1 MKYCPKCKAPITEQP
16 IEGLKRQA
24 CSNHLCDFVFWN
36 NPLPVVAVL
45 IEYQEHILLARNQQW
60 PAAMFSLITG
70 FIECREDP
78 LTAAV
83 RETQEE
89 LGLKLELPSLIGI
102 YNWPQMNQLIIAYS
116 GKAEGELYLSAEI
129 AEVKLIEPA
138 KLRSWDFGV
147 GPAVRD
153 YLKASQATS

>member
-16 IEGLKRQA
+16 VEGLTRQV
-24 CSNHLCDFVFWN
+24 CSNNLCDFVFWN

-45 IEYQEHILLARNQQW
+45 IEYQQRILLARNQQW
-60 PAAMFSLITG
+60 PASMFSLITG
-70 FIECREDP
+70 FVECREDP
-78 LTAAV
+78 VTAAI

-89 LGLKLELPSLIGI
+89 LGLQLEQPSLIGV
-102 YNWPQMNQLIIAYS
+102 YNWPQMNQLIVAYS
-116 GKAEGELYLSAEI
+116 GKADGQWCLSAEI
-129 AEVKLIEPA
+129 AQVKLIEPA

-153 YLKASQATS
+153 YLNARQSTN